1 MGGAARPAVLRFD
14 GLRGRV
20 GGTSRFAAA
29 GERVSLVNKPR
40 HSADVV
46 TDDDNGT
53 FGPLSRRRDEIFVSS
68 DKARLRPASRI
79 RGELFEQMLAERGLS
94 MTEFQKQSGIA
105 RSTLERARR
114 GEPLATTTLLRISDT
129 LDRIPVRT
137 TILRLLGR
145 EAT

>member
-1 MGGAARPAVLRFD
+1 
-14 GLRGRV
+14 
-20 GGTSRFAAA
+20 
-29 GERVSLVNKPR
+29 VNEPR

-53 FGPLSRRRDEIFVSS
+53 FGPLTRRGSLS
-68 DKARLRPASRI
+68 AKDKARYSRI
-79 RGELFEQMLAERGLS
+79 RPKVFEEMLLERGVS
-94 MTEFQKQSGIA
+94 MTEFHQQSGIA

-114 GEPLATTTLLRISDT
+114 GELLATNTLLRISDT
-129 LDRIPVRT
+129 LDRIPVRP